1 MPEPTESEVETP
13 VSEAAVRVETP
24 PPPVFPLW
32 HQPRPKVRIKADLLP
47 AVSIA
52 SFIAL
57 FGMAIGWLWSR
68 LAPAQLVVVAEGGK
82 LIPLRAESYH
92 RFDDLVLFVLL
103 GLGAGVVTGAGVW
116 MLRERRG
123 PVIMIA
129 AVVGSG
135 LAAWLAM
142 QVGVSWAEARFVVEA
157 APKIGDVLPV
167 APRLESRW
175 VVVGWPLGAALAYGF
190 AAAWNGRD
198 DLGRR
203 LG

>member
-1 MPEPTESEVETP
+1 MRVDEHLPFGYP
-13 VSEAAVRVETP
+13 VWHRP
-24 PPPVFPLW
+24 PPS
-32 HQPRPKVRIKADLLP
+32 VRIKADLLP

-57 FGMAIGWLWSR
+57 FGMAVGWLWSR
-68 LAPAQLVVVAEGGK
+68 VAPPQLVVVVEGGK

-103 GLGAGVVTGAGVW
+103 GFGAGIVTGVGVW

-123 PVIMIA
+123 PVVMIA
-129 AVVGSG
+129 AVVGSA
-135 LAAWLAM
+135 LAAWLAT

-157 APKIGDVLPV
+157 APNINDVIPV

-175 VVVGWPLGAALAYGF
+175 VVLGWPLGAALAYGL